1 MSKCH
6 IVENHMS
13 RLINFRI
20 DAKFYSRDC
29 IYLRV
34 CIPLCNYL
42 FQTSSKGKRKEQ
54 VTKLLNVLPLRGA
67 TAFEKFCDSLQLAGH
82 VFVAELLRD
91 EGTLGHRYQK

>member
-1 MSKCH
+1 MVKDGKQD
-6 IVENHMS
+6 IYNHT
-13 RLINFRI
+13 LC
-20 DAKFYSRDC
+20 FYRH
-29 IYLRV
+29 V
-34 CIPLCNYL
+34 CIPLCNEHSLLYL

-91 EGTLGHRYQK
+91 EGT